1 MRRIVALTTDFG
13 TADGYVGEMKGL
25 LFSLAPDIEIVDVTH
40 DIPPQDVLAGRI
52 VVDRVWRRFPRE
64 TIHVV
69 VVDPGVG
76 SPRAALAVESD
87 GQFLVGP
94 DNGVLSPA
102 LGDARVVTLPIPA
115 SVSSTFHGR
124 DVFAPAA
131 AALARGEALE
141 SLGVRAAHPLV
152 LRIAEPRRDVD
163 GSTEGEVIHVDRFGN
178 AVTNLRGAVDGS
190 IVLGATTIRVGRTY
204 ADVRDREPIALTGS
218 SGLLEIAVR
227 NSSAARELGIS
238 RGDKVLLRPNS

>member
-178 AVTNLRGAVDGS
+178 AVTNLRGVVDGS

-204 ADVRDREPIALTGS
+204 ADVRDGEPIALTGS